1 MGVTVILVYFI
12 YTAPSRLWPSS
23 FCMVVDGSVVACIID
38 FYFCLLMTDGHHFRG
53 EGEGGSIRCYPIR
66 IRANVL
72 KARATEAKGFVCI
85 ANWIGLL
92 SGYMYVCTPPN
103 LNGVA

>member
-23 FCMVVDGSVVACIID
+23 FCVVVDGSVVACIID

-53 EGEGGSIRCYPIR
+53 GGFQYAATHSHSRKYF
-66 IRANVL
+66 
-72 KARATEAKGFVCI
+72 KKTRATEAKVSFVSR
-85 ANWIGLL
+85 IGLD
-92 SGYMYVCTPPN
+92 C
-103 LNGVA
+103 